1 MKKIVVIMIS
11 LVSLVL
17 LYGCS
22 SQTYT
27 AETIVEMNGNPIE
40 INQLQ
45 LQFQASEIRDEV
57 KPSNPQGYYPHY
69 KEQDGYHYHVL
80 SGTLKNNSNKTI
92 NSNQFKIESAY
103 ENETYEGKLVF
114 INEIESYF
122 WDEISPGAKLDFYLF
137 SIVKDGQENPNE
149 YRFYYDTDGLLEE
162 GQTHFDTMVQYTV
175 PNNLESYE
183 NT

>member
-1 MKKIVVIMIS
+1 MKRIVIIMLSI
-11 LVSLVL
+11 VSLVL

-27 AETIVEMNGNPIE
+27 AETIIEMNRNPIE

-69 KEQDGYHYHVL
+69 KKQEGYHYHVV
-80 SGTLKNNSNKTI
+80 SGTLKNNSNETI
-92 NSNQFKIESAY
+92 RSNQFKIEGVY

-114 INEIESYF
+114 INDIESYF
-122 WDEISPGAKLDFYLF
+122 WDEIAPGVKLDFYLF
-137 SIVKDGQENPNE
+137 SIVKMDKKIRMNIDFITTP
-149 YRFYYDTDGLLEE
+149 TD
-162 GQTHFDTMVQYTV
+162 
-175 PNNLESYE
+175 S
-183 NT
+183 